1 MHVVVVVV
9 VVVIVVVVVER
20 CNMYSL
26 VSVPL
31 DTVFPVDVAG
41 SDSCYNK
48 RHQCTT
54 GFSTARSGR
63 TMSLATMVSL
73 KSNEH

>member
-63 TMSLATMVSL
+63 TMSLATMVFS
-73 KSNEH
+73 EVE